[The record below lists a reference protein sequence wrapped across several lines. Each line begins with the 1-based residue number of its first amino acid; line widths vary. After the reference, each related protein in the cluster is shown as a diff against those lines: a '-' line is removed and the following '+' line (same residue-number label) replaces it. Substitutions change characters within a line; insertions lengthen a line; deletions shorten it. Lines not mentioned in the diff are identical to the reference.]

1 MSGTDTASLTVLIA
15 DDDPAALRLTKRI
28 AAMAGYHVLQAQN
41 GHEAL
46 ERILSDHPDMVIT
59 DWDMPGLSGVQ
70 LCRELR
76 QRGLPFYVYVLLVT
90 AKSRSEELVEGLE
103 AGADDFITKPI
114 DPAGLIARLR
124 AGARTV
130 AMEHHLREMARS
142 DPLTGAMN
150 RRTFFDRLA
159 VEWDRAERYQQAL
172 SCVVIDL
179 DYFKRINDTYGHA
192 AGDAMLQAVARL
204 LEGGRRVS
212 DIVARC
218 GGEEYFVL
226 LPGTDEEEAAT
237 WSERVRRSL
246 ADLQVPF
253 AGHTLGLTGSFGVA
267 SRLADTGSPEALL
280 ALADQA
286 LGVAKEAGRNRVV
299 CFSSLAD
306 PGLHAADRPA
316 ARVPLHN
323 VLARDVLAPAV
334 YCPHVNDTIDRVADQ
349 FLQMRLNAAPVVD
362 DSGRLAGIVSENDL
376 LTAIASGG
384 RDQQTIQTCMKTNVV
399 QYEEH
404 TPVKEIFRFLS
415 RAAVPRVV
423 VVHQNRPTG
432 VISRATLL
440 RWLRN
445 WTDVHPRSE
454 PPINTI
460 SFGSRRA
467 GILRAADVAEDRLD
481 ALRQHLAEPD
491 ADFVPCAVAEAT
503 RLEELAHDILAHCRG
518 QERV

>member
-1 MSGTDTASLTVLIA
+1 M
-15 DDDPAALRLTKRI
+15 
-28 AAMAGYHVLQAQN
+28 
-41 GHEAL
+41 
-46 ERILSDHPDMVIT
+46 
-59 DWDMPGLSGVQ
+59 
-70 LCRELR
+70 
-76 QRGLPFYVYVLLVT
+76 
-90 AKSRSEELVEGLE
+90 
-103 AGADDFITKPI
+103 
-114 DPAGLIARLR
+114 
-124 AGARTV
+124 
-130 AMEHHLREMARS
+130 
-142 DPLTGAMN
+142 
-150 RRTFFDRLA
+150 
-159 VEWDRAERYQQAL
+159 
-172 SCVVIDL
+172 IDL
-179 DYFKRINDTYGHA
+179 DYFKRVNDTYGHA
-192 AGDAMLQAVARL
+192 AGDAMLQAVASL
-204 LEGGRRVS
+204 LEDNRRVS

-237 WSERVRRSL
+237 WSERVRQSM
-246 ADLQVPF
+246 ADLQVSF

-267 SRLADTGSPEALL
+267 SRLADTSSPEALL

-306 PGLHAADRPA
+306 PGLQAADRPA

-334 YCPHVNDTIDRVADQ
+334 YCPHVNDTVDRVADQ

-384 RDQQTIQTCMKTNVV
+384 RDQQTIRTCMKTNVV

-415 RAAVPRVV
+415 RASVPRVV

-445 WTDVHPRSE
+445 WTDVHPQSE
-454 PPINTI
+454 PPVNTI
-460 SFGSRRA
+460 SFSSRRA
-467 GILRAADVAEDRLD
+467 GILRAADVAGDRLD
-481 ALRQHLAEPD
+481 ALRHHLAELD

-518 QERV
+518 QERI